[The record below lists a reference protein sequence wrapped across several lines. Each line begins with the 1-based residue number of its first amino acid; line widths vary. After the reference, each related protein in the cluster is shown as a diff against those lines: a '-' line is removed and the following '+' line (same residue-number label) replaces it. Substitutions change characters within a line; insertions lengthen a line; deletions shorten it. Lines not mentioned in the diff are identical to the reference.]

1 MLPVHLSVVLL
12 LLIVLVDQTIGISD
26 IVCMML
32 SLCTSLHYHRMPVL
46 SVYYGLS
53 GFLGSNLHLWIKTE
67 LDHPL
72 YNQWQ

>member
-12 LLIVLVDQTIGISD
+12 LLIVLVDQTI
-26 IVCMML
+26 
-32 SLCTSLHYHRMPVL
+32 
-46 SVYYGLS
+46 

-72 YNQWQ
+72 YNQWYRDFIIKVQVDGGRGGFLGATLYWILVLR